1 MLLNIIFYLAED
13 MVVGYG
19 VAEYYF
25 YWRTSCYSRLSLTF
39 VVNCVGSSNRTFHNN
54 KHYFIE
60 LNIEIKFVIYVCR
73 YICFVYCIDIRC
85 ISLSYVVL
93 MCMHDLEW
101 ECVCC

>member
-1 MLLNIIFYLAED
+1 MTINTI
-13 MVVGYG
+13 
-19 VAEYYF
+19 
-25 YWRTSCYSRLSLTF
+25 S
-39 VVNCVGSSNRTFHNN
+39 
-54 KHYFIE
+54 

-73 YICFVYCIDIRC
+73 YICFVYCIDNCC